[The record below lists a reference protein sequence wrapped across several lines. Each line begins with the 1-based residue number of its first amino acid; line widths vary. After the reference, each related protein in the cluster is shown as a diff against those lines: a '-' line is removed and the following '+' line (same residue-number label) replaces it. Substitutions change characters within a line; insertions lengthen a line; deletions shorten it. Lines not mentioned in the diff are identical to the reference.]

1 MAFVVVCAAC
11 GKRLNI
17 PDALYQ
23 GKIRGRI
30 VTIGCKQCGADISVD
45 GTKESSSEEST
56 PRAADDSYRLSAA
69 VLEVPN
75 VLDAVATSAPAAPVG
90 PAVPTAPS
98 APSAPVGAAKGA
110 PANPPAATAT
120 PAPPEAAPK
129 PNPPLASAAQ
139 GALASAVSKPDLSKP
154 ELAKPASVKLPGKA
168 EPSGLSKLGAG
179 SLRTESSVATKLG
192 TGKTETSTTAKL
204 GATKTETSTATK
216 LGAGS
221 LKADT
226 KPALTPKTET
236 SVATKLGA
244 AKSEASAATK
254 PGAGR
259 TETSTAS
266 KLGTGSLKAES
277 GLGLGL
283 GSKLG
288 QAKTETSTA
297 TKLGTGSL
305 RADSALGSKLAG
317 AKPENA
323 AKPGAL
329 PARPLASA
337 PKVPS
342 APIAAG
348 TATKPAASQGTGASG
363 TAPSPFDVDEPD
375 WERIAPGEGSV
386 GTTSERAS
394 TEASGADA
402 APGDRD
408 FSKRTLGDTPASKK
422 AGPTAPAHPTSGG
435 TGTGRGFAPAQA
447 KTGRLPVPAA
457 KALTPAAAA
466 KPAALG
472 SNAAAHKLDVRG
484 TSPGTPVALKRPE
497 ESSPRAA
504 GAPEARESLW
514 AVSFAD
520 DDDREMTV
528 REIEAALESG
538 EIDADTIVWREGME
552 DWLPLSEVAELRPLV
567 AHRISA
573 APMPG
578 SVRELDE
585 ADLEPAESLPRV
597 AAAPNAAGSAKASG
611 TQASSTQ
618 ASGSGAAS
626 AAKAV
631 AEPTR
636 AAAAGELEDEPTV
649 HKSPDRNDP
658 LYDEPTLRAPIGVL
672 AKLALDGQTQEAL
685 LRSQANRS
693 SSGIPPLPGGISAP
707 PFPSSPNL
715 NGPQGSGQSRHDPL
729 VGAFGAPPGAA
740 PLVDLIPPSMP
751 KGAPPMGLSSLPVGP
766 VSGIPSVI
774 PGLNRKKPV
783 WIVVG
788 VLVLAASIGLIAL
801 ISSAFSSSADPAASV
816 DPHKLAATAEA
827 SDSGERAAP
836 PGEAEAAPVAAG
848 STDLASA
855 FEQNVG
861 KTASS
866 GSAGPAFDRK
876 MAEAQLK
883 VAAARATLCRKKGEE
898 QGPATA
904 SLTFDPA
911 SGRATRIAVEGRY
924 ANTPTGR
931 CIELEMKSVRVRP
944 FSGAPVTLQQRVMV
958 R

>member
-1 MAFVVVCAAC
+1 
-11 GKRLNI
+11 L
-17 PDALYQ
+17 
-23 GKIRGRI
+23 
-30 VTIGCKQCGADISVD
+30 
-45 GTKESSSEEST
+45 
-56 PRAADDSYRLSAA
+56 
-69 VLEVPN
+69 
-75 VLDAVATSAPAAPVG
+75 
-90 PAVPTAPS
+90 
-98 APSAPVGAAKGA
+98 SAPVGAAKGA

-129 PNPPLASAAQ
+129 PNTPFASAAK
-139 GALASAVSKPDLSKP
+139 GAPASPIGKPDLGKP
-154 ELAKPASVKLPGKA
+154 DLGKPDLAKPASAKLSGKA

-179 SLRTESSVATKLG
+179 SLRSESSVATKLG
-192 TGKTETSTTAKL
+192 AGKTETSTTAKL

-216 LGAGS
+216 LGTGS
-221 LKADT
+221 LKAET
-226 KPALTPKTET
+226 KPGLTAKTEP
-236 SVATKLGA
+236 SVATKLGPT
-244 AKSEASAATK
+244 KSEASSATK
-254 PGAGR
+254 PGAAR
-259 TETSTAS
+259 PEPSTAS

-277 GLGLGL
+277 GLG
-283 GSKLG
+283 SKLG
-288 QAKTETSTA
+288 PTKTETSTA
-297 TKLGTGSL
+297 TKLGAGSL
-305 RADSALGSKLAG
+305 KADSVLG
-317 AKPENA
+317 AKPTGAKAENA

-342 APIAAG
+342 SPLAAG
-348 TATKPAASQGTGASG
+348 TATKPAASPGTSASG
-363 TAPSPFDVDEPD
+363 TAPSPFDIDEPD
-375 WERIAPGEGSV
+375 WERIAPGEGSA
-386 GTTSERAS
+386 GTTSDRAS
-394 TEASGADA
+394 TDASGADA
-402 APGDRD
+402 ATGDRD

-435 TGTGRGFAPAQA
+435 TGTGRGFAPALA
-447 KTGRLPVPAA
+447 KAGRLPVPAA
-457 KALTPAAAA
+457 KAPTPAAPAAAA
-466 KPAALG
+466 KSATLG

-520 DDDREMTV
+520 DDDREMTL

-573 APMPG
+573 APAPG

-597 AAAPNAAGSAKASG
+597 AAAPNAAGSARTKLPGTQAAG
-611 TQASSTQ
+611 TQAS
-618 ASGSGAAS
+618 AVGAAP
-626 AAKAV
+626 AVKAV
-631 AEPTR
+631 AEPAR
-636 AAAAGELEDEPTV
+636 APAAVAGELEDEPTV
-649 HKSPDRNDP
+649 HKTPDRNDP

-693 SSGIPPLPGGISAP
+693 SSGIPPLPGGVAAP
-707 PFPSSPNL
+707 PFPSSPDL
-715 NGPQGSGQSRHDPL
+715 NGLLGSGQPRHDPL
-729 VGAFGAPPGAA
+729 AGAFGAPPGAA

-751 KGAPPMGLSSLPVGP
+751 KGAAPMGLSSLPVGR

-783 WIVVG
+783 LIVVG
-788 VLVLAASIGLIAL
+788 VLVVAASIGLIAL
-801 ISSAFSSSADPAASV
+801 ISSAFSANADPAASV
-816 DPHKLAATAEA
+816 DPRKLAAAAEA

-866 GSAGPAFDRK
+866 GSAGPVFDRK

-911 SGRATRIAVEGRY
+911 SGRTTRIAVEGRY